1 MGAPPSSVARRPHP
15 RGGTPGVDTTPKR
28 GFASG
33 AASPAGS
40 TANGGRAVR
49 VLVVD
54 DEPGVLCLIAEGL
67 KPAEVVAVSSRA
79 ACLAAVA
86 AGPPFDW
93 VVLDIRL
100 RDGDGY
106 ALACEL
112 VRAGFPRER
121 VVLTTGLSEAMPPFR
136 VLRKPFP
143 LAELRRLVAARG

>member
-1 MGAPPSSVARRPHP
+1 MR
-15 RGGTPGVDTTPKR
+15 T
-28 GFASG
+28 FASE
-33 AASPAGS
+33 AVSPA
-40 TANGGRAVR
+40 ADRQGREGQPVR

-54 DEPGVLCLIAEGL
+54 DEPGVLGLLAEGL
-67 KPAEVVAVSSRA
+67 KPAEVVTVSSRA

-93 VVLDIRL
+93 AVLDVRL

-112 VRAGFPRER
+112 VRSGFRR
-121 VVLTTGLSEAMPPFR
+121 DRIVLTTGLDDALPPFR

-143 LAELRRLVAARG
+143 LTELRRLVAG